1 MPIAPSS
8 RLFWFVAGGGTL
20 AVTAVVLV
28 SCGVLPVG
36 DLPELPGGEDTAA
49 SPSPEPTAEQAGF
62 ALPASCAEIGAQE
75 LAGNLVPA
83 GAVVEEEITEV
94 EGHPGAEQVSCVW
107 QAAGGTDPRAESLAL
122 VFTVNVDPTGRTQ
135 VVRLPGA
142 QEEMNWEVDV
152 DVDVDNYRSAEAD
165 ALGGELE
172 YVSTV
177 EGFSRN
183 LYLSL
188 PGEFHV
194 SVTAMYSE
202 ATREEMERVVIA
214 AAERTRA

>member
-1 MPIAPSS
+1 MRIDPSS
-8 RLFWFVAGGGTL
+8 RLFWFVTGAGTL
-20 AVTAVVLV
+20 AVTGVVLA

-36 DLPELPGGEDTAA
+36 DLPELPGADEEAA
-49 SPSPEPTAEQAGF
+49 PSPSPEPTTEQASF
-62 ALPASCAEIGAQE
+62 VLPASCAEIGAEE
-75 LAGNLVPA
+75 LAGELVPA
-83 GAVVEEEITEV
+83 GAVVDEQAAEV
-94 EGHPGAEQVSCVW
+94 EGHPDAEQLSCVW
-107 QAAGGTDPRAESLAL
+107 HAGTDVRAESFSL
-122 VFTVNVDPTGRTQ
+122 VFTLNVDPTGRAQ

-152 DVDVDNYRSAEAD
+152 DVDVDSYRSAEAD

-177 EGFSRN
+177 EGSSRN

-214 AAERTRA
+214 AAERARA